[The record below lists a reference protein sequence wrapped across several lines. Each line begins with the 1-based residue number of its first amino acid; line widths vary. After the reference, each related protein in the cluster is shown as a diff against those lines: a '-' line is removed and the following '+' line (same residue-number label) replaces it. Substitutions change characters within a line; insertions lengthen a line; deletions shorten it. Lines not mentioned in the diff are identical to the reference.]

1 MPLRQPSAETYEV
14 REALTIEDRGFSGTG
29 SLLIHDIG
37 LQAIIDGAAGC
48 GRELTREQ
56 AALVQQHIV
65 SKGWQGA
72 FRDTAYSA
80 NPVHVAFREF
90 VYGSCCTPE
99 LMIEAAKRHLDG
111 KGAEEHRRRIAVMEA
126 LIARRAA
133 AMQKAAA

>member
-1 MPLRQPSAETYEV
+1 MPLRQPSAATYEA
-14 REALTIEDRGFSGTG
+14 RETLTIEDRGFSGTG

-80 NPVHVAFREF
+80 NPVHRDFRTF
-90 VYGSCCTPE
+90 VHGSSCTPE
-99 LMIEAAKRHLDG
+99 IMIAEAKRHLDG
-111 KGAEEHRRRIAVMEA
+111 KGADEQRRRIAIMEA
-126 LIARRAA
+126 LVARRAA
-133 AMQKAAA
+133 AAQKVAA